1 LTTVG
6 CHFPQIPP
14 LVWAVGGWAVLS
26 EPIVIHERYLSDKI
40 MTCIM

>member
-14 LVWAVGGWAVLS
+14 LVWAVGWWAALS
-26 EPIVIHERYLSDKI
+26 R
-40 MTCIM
+40 